1 MLLGKNFHGT
11 VEDENIVDAGL
22 LGALALVV
30 DDACLGEIVVLV
42 AALRDAIRQVNVLAI
57 HEKGLVKQTN
67 FVERLF
73 THQHESTSQ
82 NLHFVGFVVREMPH
96 VITCKTFTMWEELG
110 QAKHLV
116 ERCLRRGQSTFRLRQ
131 KLSLAVHHLHAETAS
146 IGVAVHEGD
155 AFRESIVFH
164 NRVGIEEQYILACR
178 DADGLVVGFRETD
191 ILLVGDD
198 LHLRELLRQH
208 LQRAIDR
215 VVVDDKHLPFDAL
228 HGATHRIE
236 ALFEE
241 ILDVIVDDDDREF
254 HFLYFSGLLSKLAF
268 TALIFRPSYSLRVSL
283 MFSKPQAFRI
293 LPLMAV
299 FCIQPVNC
307 SAPGP

>member
-1 MLLGKNFHGT
+1 MFLGKNLHGAI
-11 VEDENIVDAGL
+11 EDEHIIDAGL
-22 LGALALVV
+22 LRAFALVV

-42 AALRDAIRQVNVLAI
+42 TALRDAIRQVNVFAI
-57 HEKGLVKQTN
+57 HEKGLIQQTN
-67 FVERLF
+67 FVECLLP
-73 THQHESTSQ
+73 HEHESTSQ

-96 VITCKTFTMWEELG
+96 VIACKAFAMWEELG

-116 ERCLRRGQSTFRLRQ
+116 ERCLRRGQSTFRLWQ

-146 IGVAVHEGD
+146 IGMAVHECD
-155 AFRESIVFH
+155 AFRESVVFH
-164 NRVGIEEQYILACR
+164 HRVGIEEQYILARR

-208 LQRAIDR
+208 LQRAVDR
-215 VVVDDKHLPFDAL
+215 IVVDDKHLPFDAL
-228 HGATHRIE
+228 HGATHRIK

-254 HFLYFSGLLSKLAF
+254 HFLYFSDLLSKLTF

-283 MFSKPQAFRI
+283 MFSKPQAFSI
-293 LPLMAV
+293 FPLMAV